1 MCQDIAAAGNGIY
14 VRSDNSNAALKIL
27 EAQLDKMT
35 KTNLESAVYSEYD
48 EQFGGLAWIILI
60 VLLTDLFIMQRKNKR
75 LRNVRLFTLAFFLLA
90 ASGVSAQKAERSDVR
105 KGNGQYEHKK
115 YTEAEI
121 QYRKALEVN
130 PHSKEGAYNLGNAL
144 YKQNKPKEALEQY
157 QHALSVQNDPLK
169 KSQIFHNAG
178 NVFMA
183 NKEYDKAVDA
193 YKNSLVINPSDNE
206 TRYNLALAQAMLKKQ
221 QQQQKKDKDK
231 KKDQKDDQKDKQ
243 QQQQKQDDQQK
254 KQNQNKKQDQQQ
266 QQQEQVSKEKARQ
279 LLDAL
284 SQDEKDTQE
293 KVKKLQMQ
301 QSKSRKTDKDW

>member
-1 MCQDIAAAGNGIY
+1 M
-14 VRSDNSNAALKIL
+14 K
-27 EAQLDKMT
+27 
-35 KTNLESAVYSEYD
+35 KTPY
-48 EQFGGLAWIILI
+48 ILI
-60 VLLTDLFIMQRKNKR
+60 ALMI
-75 LRNVRLFTLAFFLLA
+75 LATSSA
-90 ASGVSAQKAERSDVR
+90 YAQKAERSDVR
-105 KGNGQYEHKK
+105 KGNRQYEKKK

-157 QHALSVQNDPLK
+157 QNALNLQNDPVK
-169 KSQIFHNAG
+169 KSQIFHNSG

-193 YKNSLVINPSDNE
+193 YKNSLMINSGDNE
-206 TRYNLALAQAMLKKQ
+206 TRYNLALAQAMLKQQ
-221 QQQQKKDKDK
+221 QQQQKQKKDN
-231 KKDQKDDQKDKQ
+231 KKDQKNDQKDKQ
-243 QQQQKQDDQQK
+243 KQQQKQDDQEK